1 MKPQK
6 LTKQVPK
13 KSTFSQSGLGMV
25 EVLVT
30 LFILSIGLLGVA
42 SLQFV
47 GSFSNADALNRTQAV
62 FIAQQFSER
71 LNANAIPSN
80 VTDGFVVDNA
90 YFDDDLYNF
99 GNLTCSTVGASPYD
113 CHCKAHPAAVA
124 NCQTGDCDAGEL
136 AEFDAYQMSCAA
148 VRSNPNALLS
158 LSCADKDLGDT
169 DLCTAGSIHEV
180 IVSWPVRNWQNN
192 ERVLNSKCNTVAGD
206 SNDCVVIEVAL

>member
-1 MKPQK
+1 MKPNK
-6 LTKQVPK
+6 LTNNTIRKPML
-13 KSTFSQSGLGMV
+13 SQRGLGMI

-62 FIAQQFSER
+62 FVAQQFSER
-71 LNANAIPSN
+71 LSANALSSD

-90 YFDDDLYNF
+90 YFDEDLYNF
-99 GNLTCSTVGASPYD
+99 ANLTCSTTGASPYD
-113 CHCKAHPAAVA
+113 CHCKAHPSAIA
-124 NCQTGDCDAGEL
+124 NCQTGDCDSAEL

-148 VRSNPNALLS
+148 VRNNPNAKIS
-158 LSCADKDLGDT
+158 LTCTDKDLGDT

-180 IVSWPVRNWQNN
+180 IVTWPVRNWQGND
-192 ERVLNSKCNTVAGD
+192 RVLNAACNKTSAD
-206 SNDCVVIEVAL
+206 SNDCVVVEVAL

>member
-1 MKPQK
+1 MKLNK
-6 LTKQVPK
+6 LTHQLAR
-13 KSTFSQSGLGMV
+13 KSKRSQRGLGMI

-62 FIAQQFSER
+62 FVAQQFSER
-71 LNANAIPSN
+71 LNANAMSSD
-80 VTDGFVVDNA
+80 VADGFVVDNA
-90 YFDDDLYNF
+90 YFDEDIYNF
-99 GNLTCSTVGASPYD
+99 ANLTCSTAGASAYD
-113 CHCKAHPAAVA
+113 CHCKAHPSAVA
-124 NCQTGDCDAGEL
+124 NCQTGDCNSAEL

-148 VRSNPNALLS
+148 VRNNPNAKIS
-158 LSCADKDLGDT
+158 LSCTDKDLGDT

-180 IVSWPVRNWQNN
+180 IVSWPVRNWQGN
-192 ERVLNSKCNTVAGD
+192 ERVLNSACNKTTGD